1 MNQIRPW
8 LYLGKYRE
16 TKDYDLLKTHS
27 IGAMLQLAELVK
39 HPGIISFYLAVE
51 DGATIS
57 PQILKTGIEFVKSN
71 KNAGRRTLVA
81 CGAGIS
87 RSATFAIASLK
98 EIEQTSLLEAYHEV
112 KQKHPETLPHPLLW
126 RSLCGYYNVDIP
138 FFKILSG
145 ISN

>member
-8 LYLGKYRE
+8 LYLGKYKE
-16 TKDYDLLKTHS
+16 TKDLYLLKTHNIS
-27 IGAMLQLAELVK
+27 AMLQLAELVE
-39 HPGIISFYLAVE
+39 HPGILSLYLAVE
-51 DGATIS
+51 DGVPIS

-71 KNAGRRTLVA
+71 KNAGRKTLVA

-87 RSATFAIASLK
+87 RSAAFAIASLK

-112 KQKHPETLPHPLLW
+112 KQHHPETLPHPLLW
-126 RSLCGYYNVDIP
+126 KSLCGFYHEDIP

-145 ISN
+145 ISK